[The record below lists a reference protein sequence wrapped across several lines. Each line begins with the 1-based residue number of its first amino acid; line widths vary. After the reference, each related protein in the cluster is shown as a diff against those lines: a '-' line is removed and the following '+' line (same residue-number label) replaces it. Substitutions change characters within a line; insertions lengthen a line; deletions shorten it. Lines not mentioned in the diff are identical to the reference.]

1 MVVAGL
7 LAFSSLKYALFPD
20 ITFPVVVVNAQV
32 PLETA
37 VETEQKLTQ
46 RIEERLLPLA
56 GLDQMVSSTYPGRTV
71 VTLYFHVGTDLNSSS
86 REVEKTLWQ
95 IALPEGA
102 TFQVIPFNLNESSAV
117 SYTIKSDTKDLKELA
132 EIAKTSILPEIAQ
145 LPGVLKVNLLGGGE
159 TTFTALNSG
168 SELTKQA
175 PEIIKEEQQRDN
187 PESPIPITPTRIRFN
202 GQEALAFQVIK
213 GGDANT
219 LDVVSRVEE
228 TVQRL
233 QGSLPGVQLVLAVT
247 QANYIREA
255 TQSTID
261 GLLLAIVLAVLVIF
275 TFLRNWRATL
285 ITALAI
291 PISLLGTAIVMAIY
305 GFNLETI
312 TLLALA
318 LVIGIII
325 DDAIVEVE
333 NISRH
338 LEAGESPRQ
347 AALSATNEIGL
358 TVSASTLTIVA
369 VFLPVGL
376 MGGNLGQFFK
386 PFGLTVSAAVLTS
399 LLVARTLCP
408 VLAVYW
414 LKPRQGKREE
424 GTGRRE
430 QGTGNREQGT
440 GSREQRGLGGFP
452 HSLLHQ
458 DGSRER
464 LLREEGNRDFGT
476 AMQRGLGG
484 LHGAYKVRTQVPHTA
499 PPHSLLHQD
508 GNREQVTGRRE
519 QGIGNRERLSR
530 VVFDFWLRSNPK
542 YPDLLRWS
550 LGHRKFVVA
559 LAVLSLVAGISLI
572 PLIPQGFIPTLDRG
586 EFMITYRAPLPQIP
600 SASQFGDLINNIL
613 NLGGFDTNSDKS
625 KQLSNSDTNSDTN
638 KQIKPQLSKP
648 KLSKSGF
655 NGLFPIKS
663 GMQLV
668 LNQSEQVAKQ
678 LEEVVLAFPE
688 VESVYTVVGVQG
700 EPNKGNLQVKLKG
713 NRQYTTAQVQEKMRA
728 ALPKISGV
736 TTSVEDI
743 QFIELPT
750 QKPVQVAL
758 LGDDLEV
765 LGNTAADLKT
775 RIETLPGLVDVE
787 ATGQNNRGNRIT
799 EIEHVNGQRG
809 VYVRASLNQGH
820 RLGDATEEVVK
831 LAKSVLPDGVRLE
844 LWGDSALSSHVLGSF
859 AGTLTLSVTCML
871 LVLILPFG
879 RLLEPMV
886 VGLSLPLSIVGAML
900 ALLITQSDFGMISL
914 IGLIFL
920 LGLLDKNALLLMD
933 YVNQLRRAGLSR
945 TDAILETGVVRL
957 RPIIMTTASTILG
970 MLPLALGFGAGAE
983 LRQPMAVAII
993 GGLLTST
1000 LLSLIV
1006 VPVLYSLLE
1015 DWWVGLLDF
1024 LQKSGTGKQRS

>member
-1 MVVAGL
+1 
-7 LAFSSLKYALFPD
+7 
-20 ITFPVVVVNAQV
+20 
-32 PLETA
+32 
-37 VETEQKLTQ
+37 
-46 RIEERLLPLA
+46 IEERLFPLA

-86 REVEKTLWQ
+86 MEVEKTLWQ

-132 EIAKTSILPEIAQ
+132 DIAKTSILPEIAQ

-168 SELTKQA
+168 SDLTKQA
-175 PEIIKEEQQRDN
+175 PEIIKEEQRQDT
-187 PESPIPITPTRIRFN
+187 PESPIPVTPTRIRFN

-261 GLLLAIVLAVLVIF
+261 GLVLAIVLAVLVIF

-414 LKPRQGKREE
+414 LKPRQGKRE
-424 GTGRRE
+424 
-430 QGTGNREQGT
+430 QGTVNRE
-440 GSREQRGLGGFP
+440 
-452 HSLLHQ
+452 
-458 DGSRER
+458 
-464 LLREEGNRDFGT
+464 
-476 AMQRGLGG
+476 
-484 LHGAYKVRTQVPHTA
+484 K
-499 PPHSLLHQD
+499 
-508 GNREQVTGRRE
+508 
-519 QGIGNRERLSR
+519 LST

-550 LGHRKFVVA
+550 LGNRKFVVA

-586 EFMITYRAPLPQIP
+586 EFMITYTAPLPQMP
-600 SASQFGDLINNIL
+600 SASQFGNLINKIL
-613 NLGGFDTNSDKS
+613 NLGGFDTNSEKS
-625 KQLSNSDTNSDTN
+625 KQLSNSDTNLDTNSDTN
-638 KQIKPQLSKP
+638 SDLREQVKPKLSKP

-655 NGLFPIKS
+655 NGLFPINS

-668 LNQSEQVAKQ
+668 LKQSEQVAKQ
-678 LEEVVLAFPE
+678 LEEAVLAFPE

-700 EPNKGNLQVKLKG
+700 EPNKGNLQVKLKR

-787 ATGQNNRGNRIT
+787 ATGQNNLGNKIT

-831 LAKSVLPDGVRLE
+831 VAKLVLPDGVRLE

-945 TDAILETGVVRL
+945 TEAILETGVVRL

-1015 DWWVGLLDF
+1015 DCWVGLFSGIALRAS
-1024 LQKSGTGKQRS
+1024 QKSEVRSQK

>member
-1 MVVAGL
+1 MVKLTSLKVLRKRFNISRLAIKYSRVTIGFWIAMVVAGL

-46 RIEERLLPLA
+46 PIEERLLPLA

-71 VTLYFHVGTDLNSSS
+71 VTLYFDVGTDLNSSS
-86 REVEKTLWQ
+86 MEVEKTLWQ
-95 IALPEGA
+95 IAIPEGA
-102 TFQVIPFNLNESSAV
+102 TFEVIPFNLNESSAV
-117 SYTIKSDTKDLKELA
+117 SYTIKSDTKDLKQLA
-132 EIAKTSILPEIAQ
+132 DIAKTSILPEIAQ

-168 SELTKQA
+168 SDLTKQA

-233 QGSLPGVQLVLAVT
+233 QASLPEVQLVLAVT

-305 GFNLETI
+305 EFNLETI

-414 LKPRQGKREE
+414 LKPRQGS
-424 GTGRRE
+424 RE
-430 QGTGNREQGT
+430 QGI
-440 GSREQRGLGGFP
+440 
-452 HSLLHQ
+452 
-458 DGSRER
+458 
-464 LLREEGNRDFGT
+464 
-476 AMQRGLGG
+476 
-484 LHGAYKVRTQVPHTA
+484 
-499 PPHSLLHQD
+499 

-519 QGIGNRERLSR
+519 QGTGNRARLSR
-530 VVFDFWLRSNPK
+530 VVFDFWLRFNPN
-542 YPDLLRWS
+542 YRDLLRWS
-550 LGHRKFVVA
+550 LGHRKFVVG
-559 LAVLSLVAGISLI
+559 LAVLSFVAGISLI

-586 EFMITYRAPLPQIP
+586 EFMITYTAPLPQMP
-600 SASQFGDLINNIL
+600 SASQFGDLIDKIL
-613 NLGGFDTNSDKS
+613 NLGGFDSNSEESKS
-625 KQLSNSDTNSDTN
+625 LTNSDTNSDTK
-638 KQIKPQLSKP
+638 KQLKPQLSQP
-648 KLSKSGF
+648 QLSKSGF
-655 NGLFPIKS
+655 NGLFPIKK
-663 GMQLV
+663 GMKLV
-668 LNQSEQVAKQ
+668 LKQSEQVAKQ
-678 LEEVVLAFPE
+678 LEEAVLAFPE

-700 EPNKGNLQVKLKG
+700 DPNKGNLQVKLKR

-736 TTSVEDI
+736 TNSVEDI

-775 RIETLPGLVDVE
+775 RIERLPGLVDVE

-809 VYVRASLNQGH
+809 VYVRASLNQGQ

-831 LAKSVLPDGVRLE
+831 VAKMVLPDGVRLE

-945 TDAILETGVVRL
+945 TEAILETGVVRL

-1006 VPVLYSLLE
+1006 VPVLYTLLE
-1015 DWWVGLLDF
+1015 DCWLGLLSGIA
-1024 LQKSGTGKQRS
+1024 LRASQKSEVRSQK

>member
-1 MVVAGL
+1 MVKLTSLKVLRERFNLSRLAIKYSRVTIGFWIAMVVAGL

-37 VETEQKLTQ
+37 VETEQKLT
-46 RIEERLLPLA
+46 RPIEERLFPLA

-71 VTLYFHVGTDLNSSS
+71 VTLYFDVGTDLNSSS

-175 PEIIKEEQQRDN
+175 PEIIKEEQQRDS

-213 GGDANT
+213 GSDANT

-228 TVQRL
+228 AVQRL
-233 QGSLPGVQLVLAVT
+233 QASLPEVQLVLAVT

-261 GLLLAIVLAVLVIF
+261 GLVLAIVLAVLVIF

-305 GFNLETI
+305 RFNLETI

-347 AALSATNEIGL
+347 AALSATHEIGL

-414 LKPRQGKREE
+414 LKPSQGKREK
-424 GTGRRE
+424 GTVNKE
-430 QGTGNREQGT
+430 
-440 GSREQRGLGGFP
+440 
-452 HSLLHQ
+452 
-458 DGSRER
+458 
-464 LLREEGNRDFGT
+464 
-476 AMQRGLGG
+476 
-484 LHGAYKVRTQVPHTA
+484 K
-499 PPHSLLHQD
+499 
-508 GNREQVTGRRE
+508 
-519 QGIGNRERLSR
+519 LST
-530 VVFDFWLRSNPK
+530 VVFEFWLRFNPK
-542 YPDLLRWS
+542 YPDLLGWS
-550 LGHRKFVVA
+550 LGHRKFVVG
-559 LAVLSLVAGISLI
+559 LAVLIFVAGISLI

-586 EFMITYRAPLPQIP
+586 EFMITYTTPLPQIP

-625 KQLSNSDTNSDTN
+625 KQLSKLDTNSDTNSDTN
-638 KQIKPQLSKP
+638 KQLKPQLSKP
-648 KLSKSGF
+648 QLSKSGF
-655 NGLFPIKS
+655 NGLFPIQS

-668 LNQSEQVAKQ
+668 LKQSEQVAKQ
-678 LEEVVLAFPE
+678 LEEAVLAFPE

-700 EPNKGNLQVKLKG
+700 DPNKGNLQVKLKR
-713 NRQYTTAQVQEKMRA
+713 NRQYTTAQLQEKMRA

-809 VYVRASLNQGH
+809 VYVRASLNQGQ

-831 LAKSVLPDGVRLE
+831 LAKSVLPDGVTLE

-945 TDAILETGVVRL
+945 TEAILETGVVRL

>member
-1 MVVAGL
+1 MVKLSFLKVLRERFNISRLAIKYSRVTISFWIAMVVAGL

-95 IALPEGA
+95 IAIPEGA
-102 TFQVIPFNLNESSAV
+102 TFEVIPFNLNESSAV

-132 EIAKTSILPEIAQ
+132 DIAKTSILPEIAQ

-187 PESPIPITPTRIRFN
+187 PESPIPVTPTRIRFN
-202 GQEALAFQVIK
+202 GKEALAFQVIK

-228 TVQRL
+228 AVQRL
-233 QGSLPGVQLVLAVT
+233 QGSLPEVQLVLAVT

-414 LKPRQGKREE
+414 LKPRQGS
-424 GTGRRE
+424 RE
-430 QGTGNREQGT
+430 QGI
-440 GSREQRGLGGFP
+440 
-452 HSLLHQ
+452 
-458 DGSRER
+458 
-464 LLREEGNRDFGT
+464 
-476 AMQRGLGG
+476 
-484 LHGAYKVRTQVPHTA
+484 
-499 PPHSLLHQD
+499 

-519 QGIGNRERLSR
+519 QGTGNRARLSR
-530 VVFDFWLRSNPK
+530 VVFDFWLRFNPN
-542 YPDLLRWS
+542 YRDLLRWS
-550 LGHRKFVVA
+550 LGHRKFVVG
-559 LAVLSLVAGISLI
+559 LAVLSFVAGISLI

-586 EFMITYRAPLPQIP
+586 EFMITYTAPLPQMP
-600 SASQFGDLINNIL
+600 SASQFGDLIDKIL
-613 NLGGFDTNSDKS
+613 NLGGFDSNSEESKS
-625 KQLSNSDTNSDTN
+625 LSLSNSNTNSDTNSDLRE
-638 KQIKPQLSKP
+638 QLKPQLSKP

-663 GMQLV
+663 GMQL
-668 LNQSEQVAKQ
+668 LLKQSEQVAKQ
-678 LEEVVLAFPE
+678 LEEAVLAFPE

-700 EPNKGNLQVKLKG
+700 DPNKGNLQVKLKG

-736 TTSVEDI
+736 TNSVEDI

-775 RIETLPGLVDVE
+775 RIERLPGLVDVE
-787 ATGQNNRGNRIT
+787 ATGQNNRSNRIT

-831 LAKSVLPDGVRLE
+831 VAKMVLPDGVRLQ

-945 TDAILETGVVRL
+945 TEAILETGVVRL

-1006 VPVLYSLLE
+1006 VPVLYTLLE
-1015 DWWVGLLDF
+1015 DCWLGLFSGIALRAS
-1024 LQKSGTGKQRS
+1024 QKSEVRSQK

>member
-1 MVVAGL
+1 MVKLSSLNALRKRFNISRLAIKYSRVTIGFWIAMVVAGL

-37 VETEQKLTQ
+37 LETEQKLTQ
-46 RIEERLLPLA
+46 PIEERLLPLA

-71 VTLYFHVGTDLNSSS
+71 VTLYFHVGTNLNSSS
-86 REVEKTLWQ
+86 MEVEKTLWQ

-132 EIAKTSILPEIAQ
+132 EIAKTSILSEIAQ

-159 TTFTALNSG
+159 TTFTAINSG

-175 PEIIKEEQQRDN
+175 PEIIKEEQRRDS
-187 PESPIPITPTRIRFN
+187 PESPIPVTATRIRFN

-228 TVQRL
+228 AVQRL
-233 QGSLPGVQLVLAVT
+233 QATLPGVQLVLAVT

-261 GLLLAIVLAVLVIF
+261 GLVLAIVLAVLVIF

-338 LEAGESPRQ
+338 LEAGKSPRQ
-347 AALSATNEIGL
+347 AALAATNEIGL

-414 LKPRQGKREE
+414 LKPRQG
-424 GTGRRE
+424 RRE
-430 QGTGNREQGT
+430 QGTGNREQRCSAVLGVSPMSDCIKTGT
-440 GSREQRGLGGFP
+440 
-452 HSLLHQ
+452 
-458 DGSRER
+458 
-464 LLREEGNRDFGT
+464 
-476 AMQRGLGG
+476 
-484 LHGAYKVRTQVPHTA
+484 V
-499 PPHSLLHQD
+499 
-508 GNREQVTGRRE
+508 NREK
-519 QGIGNRERLSR
+519 LST
-530 VVFDFWLRSNPK
+530 VVFDVWLRSHPK
-542 YPDLLRWS
+542 YRDLLRWS
-550 LGHRKFVVA
+550 LGHGQVVVG
-559 LAVLSLVAGISLI
+559 LAVLSFVAGISLI

-586 EFMITYRAPLPQIP
+586 EFMITYTAPLPQMP
-600 SASQFGDLINNIL
+600 SASQFGNLINKIL
-613 NLGGFDTNSDKS
+613 NLGGFDTNSEESKS
-625 KQLSNSDTNSDTN
+625 LSNSDTNSDTN
-638 KQIKPQLSKP
+638 PDLREQLKPQLSKP
-648 KLSKSGF
+648 QLSKSGF
-655 NGLFPIKS
+655 NGLFPINS

-668 LNQSEQVAKQ
+668 LKQSEQVAKQ
-678 LEEVVLAFPE
+678 LEEAVLAFPE

-700 EPNKGNLQVKLKG
+700 EPNKGNLQVKLKR
-713 NRQYTTAQVQEKMRA
+713 NRQYTTAEVQEKMRA

-787 ATGQNNRGNRIT
+787 ATGQNNLGNKIT

-831 LAKSVLPDGVRLE
+831 VAKLVLPDGVRLE

-945 TDAILETGVVRL
+945 TEAILETGVVRL

-1015 DWWVGLLDF
+1015 DCWVGLFSGIALRAS
-1024 LQKSGTGKQRS
+1024 QKSEVRSQK

>member
-1 MVVAGL
+1 MVKLSFLKVLRERFNISRLAIKYSRVTIGFWIAMVVAGL

-46 RIEERLLPLA
+46 PIEERLLPLA

-71 VTLYFHVGTDLNSSS
+71 VTLYFDVGTDLNSSS
-86 REVEKTLWQ
+86 MEVEKTLWQ
-95 IALPEGA
+95 IAIPEGA
-102 TFQVIPFNLNESSAV
+102 TFEVIPFNLNESSAV
-117 SYTIKSDTKDLKELA
+117 SYTIKSDTKDLKQLA
-132 EIAKTSILPEIAQ
+132 DIAKTSILPEIAQ

-168 SELTKQA
+168 SDLTKQA

-228 TVQRL
+228 AVQRL
-233 QGSLPGVQLVLAVT
+233 QGSLPEVQLVLAVT

-414 LKPRQGKREE
+414 LKPRQGKREKE
-424 GTGRRE
+424 TGHREQGTGRRE
-430 QGTGNREQGT
+430 QGTGNR
-440 GSREQRGLGGFP
+440 
-452 HSLLHQ
+452 
-458 DGSRER
+458 
-464 LLREEGNRDFGT
+464 
-476 AMQRGLGG
+476 A
-484 LHGAYKVRTQVPHTA
+484 
-499 PPHSLLHQD
+499 
-508 GNREQVTGRRE
+508 
-519 QGIGNRERLSR
+519 RLSR
-530 VVFDFWLRSNPK
+530 VVFDSWLRFNPN
-542 YPDLLRWS
+542 YRDLLRWS
-550 LGHRKFVVA
+550 LGHRKFVVG
-559 LAVLSLVAGISLI
+559 LAVLSFVAGISLI

-586 EFMITYRAPLPQIP
+586 EFMITYTAPLPQMP
-600 SASQFGDLINNIL
+600 SASQFGDLIDKIL
-613 NLGGFDTNSDKS
+613 NLGGFDSNSEESKS
-625 KQLSNSDTNSDTN
+625 LSLSNSNTNSDTNSDLRE
-638 KQIKPQLSKP
+638 QLKPQLSKP

-668 LNQSEQVAKQ
+668 LKQSEQVAKQ
-678 LEEVVLAFPE
+678 LEEAVLAFPE

-700 EPNKGNLQVKLKG
+700 DPNKGNLQVKLKR

-765 LGNTAADLKT
+765 LGNTAADLKN

-809 VYVRASLNQGH
+809 VYVRASLNQGQ

-831 LAKSVLPDGVRLE
+831 VAKLILPDGVRLQ

-945 TDAILETGVVRL
+945 TEAILETGVVRL

-1006 VPVLYSLLE
+1006 VPVLYTLLE
-1015 DWWVGLLDF
+1015 DCWLGLFSGIALRAS
-1024 LQKSGTGKQRS
+1024 QKSEVRSQK

>member
-1 MVVAGL
+1 MVKLSFLKVLRERFNLSRLAIKYSRVTIGFWIAMVVAGL

-37 VETEQKLTQ
+37 VETEQKVTQ
-46 RIEERLLPLA
+46 RIEERLFPLA

-71 VTLYFHVGTDLNSSS
+71 VTLYFDVGTDLNSSS
-86 REVEKTLWQ
+86 MEVEKTLWQ
-95 IALPEGA
+95 IPLPEGA

-117 SYTIKSDTKDLKELA
+117 SYTIKSDTKDLKQLA
-132 EIAKTSILPEIAQ
+132 DIAKTSILPEIAQ

-233 QGSLPGVQLVLAVT
+233 QGSLPEVQLVLAVT

-338 LEAGESPRQ
+338 LEAGKSPRQ
-347 AALSATNEIGL
+347 AALAATNEIGL

-414 LKPRQGKREE
+414 LKPRQGKRE
-424 GTGRRE
+424 
-430 QGTGNREQGT
+430 
-440 GSREQRGLGGFP
+440 
-452 HSLLHQ
+452 
-458 DGSRER
+458 
-464 LLREEGNRDFGT
+464 
-476 AMQRGLGG
+476 
-484 LHGAYKVRTQVPHTA
+484 K
-499 PPHSLLHQD
+499 
-508 GNREQVTGRRE
+508 
-519 QGIGNRERLSR
+519 GIVNKEKLST
-530 VVFDFWLRSNPK
+530 VVFDFWLRFNPK

-550 LGHRKFVVA
+550 LGNRKFVVG
-559 LAVLSLVAGISLI
+559 LAVLSFVAGISLI

-638 KQIKPQLSKP
+638 KQVKP

-655 NGLFPIKS
+655 NGLFPIQS

-668 LNQSEQVAKQ
+668 LKQSEQVAKQ
-678 LEEVVLAFPE
+678 LEEAVLAFPE

-700 EPNKGNLQVKLKG
+700 DPNKGNLQVKLKG

-809 VYVRASLNQGH
+809 VYVRASLNQGQ

-831 LAKSVLPDGVRLE
+831 LAKLVLPDGVRLE

-945 TDAILETGVVRL
+945 TEAILETGVVRL

-1015 DWWVGLLDF
+1015 DCWLGLL
-1024 LQKSGTGKQRS
+1024 SGKQ

>member
-1 MVVAGL
+1 MVKLSSLNALRKRFNISRLAIKYSRVTIGFWIAMVVAGL

-37 VETEQKLTQ
+37 LETEQKLTQ
-46 RIEERLLPLA
+46 PIEERLFPLA

-86 REVEKTLWQ
+86 MEVEKTLWQ

-132 EIAKTSILPEIAQ
+132 EIAKTSVLPEIAQ

-168 SELTKQA
+168 SDLTKQA
-175 PEIIKEEQQRDN
+175 PEIIKEEQRQDT
-187 PESPIPITPTRIRFN
+187 PESPIPVTPTRIRFN

-261 GLLLAIVLAVLVIF
+261 GLVLAIVLAVLVIF

-414 LKPRQGKREE
+414 LKPRQGKRE
-424 GTGRRE
+424 
-430 QGTGNREQGT
+430 QGTVNRE
-440 GSREQRGLGGFP
+440 
-452 HSLLHQ
+452 
-458 DGSRER
+458 
-464 LLREEGNRDFGT
+464 
-476 AMQRGLGG
+476 
-484 LHGAYKVRTQVPHTA
+484 K
-499 PPHSLLHQD
+499 
-508 GNREQVTGRRE
+508 
-519 QGIGNRERLSR
+519 LST

-550 LGHRKFVVA
+550 LGNRKFVVA

-586 EFMITYRAPLPQIP
+586 EFMITYTAPLPQMP
-600 SASQFGDLINNIL
+600 SASQFGDLINKIL
-613 NLGGFDTNSDKS
+613 NLGGFDTNSQES
-625 KQLSNSDTNSDTN
+625 KPLSNSDTNSDTN
-638 KQIKPQLSKP
+638 PDLREQLKPQLSKP
-648 KLSKSGF
+648 KLSNSGF
-655 NGLFPIKS
+655 NGLFAIQS
-663 GMQLV
+663 GMKLV

-678 LEEVVLAFPE
+678 LEEAVLAFPE

-700 EPNKGNLQVKLKG
+700 EPNKGNLQVKLKR

-765 LGNTAADLKT
+765 LGNSAADLKN

-831 LAKSVLPDGVRLE
+831 VAKLVLPDGVRLQ

-933 YVNQLRRAGLSR
+933 YVNQLRRGGLSR
-945 TDAILETGVVRL
+945 TEAILETGVVRL

-1015 DWWVGLLDF
+1015 DCWVGLFSGIALRAS
-1024 LQKSGTGKQRS
+1024 QKSEVRSQK

>member
-1 MVVAGL
+1 M
-7 LAFSSLKYALFPD
+7 
-20 ITFPVVVVNAQV
+20 
-32 PLETA
+32 
-37 VETEQKLTQ
+37 
-46 RIEERLLPLA
+46 EERLFPLA

-86 REVEKTLWQ
+86 MEVEKTLWQ

-132 EIAKTSILPEIAQ
+132 DIAKTSILPEIAQ

-168 SELTKQA
+168 SDLTKQA
-175 PEIIKEEQQRDN
+175 PEIIKEEQRQDT
-187 PESPIPITPTRIRFN
+187 PESPIPVTPTRIRFN

-261 GLLLAIVLAVLVIF
+261 GLVLAIVLAVLVIF

-414 LKPRQGKREE
+414 LKPRQGKRE
-424 GTGRRE
+424 
-430 QGTGNREQGT
+430 QGTVNRE
-440 GSREQRGLGGFP
+440 
-452 HSLLHQ
+452 
-458 DGSRER
+458 
-464 LLREEGNRDFGT
+464 
-476 AMQRGLGG
+476 
-484 LHGAYKVRTQVPHTA
+484 K
-499 PPHSLLHQD
+499 
-508 GNREQVTGRRE
+508 
-519 QGIGNRERLSR
+519 LST

-550 LGHRKFVVA
+550 LGNRKFVVA

-586 EFMITYRAPLPQIP
+586 EFMITYTAPLPQMP
-600 SASQFGDLINNIL
+600 SASQFGNLINKIL
-613 NLGGFDTNSDKS
+613 NLGGFDTNSEKS
-625 KQLSNSDTNSDTN
+625 KQLSNSDTNLDTNSDTN
-638 KQIKPQLSKP
+638 SDLREQVKPKLSKP

-655 NGLFPIKS
+655 NGLFPINS

-668 LNQSEQVAKQ
+668 LKQSEQVAKQ
-678 LEEVVLAFPE
+678 LEEAVLAFPE

-700 EPNKGNLQVKLKG
+700 EPNKGNLQVKLKR

-787 ATGQNNRGNRIT
+787 ATGQNNLGNKIT

-831 LAKSVLPDGVRLE
+831 VAKLVLPDGVRLE

-945 TDAILETGVVRL
+945 TEAILETGVVRL

-1015 DWWVGLLDF
+1015 DCWVGLFSGIALRAS
-1024 LQKSGTGKQRS
+1024 QKSEVRSQK